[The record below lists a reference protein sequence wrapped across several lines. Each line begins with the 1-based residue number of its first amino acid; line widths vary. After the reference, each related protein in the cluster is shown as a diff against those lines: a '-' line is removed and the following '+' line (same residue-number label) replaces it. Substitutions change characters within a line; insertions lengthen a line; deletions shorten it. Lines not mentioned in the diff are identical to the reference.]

1 MLRER
6 HAVGNSVT
14 IGAVVVTGA
23 SLVIAA
29 ATAHLLS
36 TDAAGSLRGAST
48 AMGPLNVL
56 MAFISLNLTPTLLR
70 RERSQDLGFCVRV
83 ALLAAVAVVVW
94 SAALL
99 LLPDAVGRAVLGES
113 WPGARSVMP
122 WTCGEYLFLCISIP
136 TMLWLKVRYAA
147 RQMLQRRLLYAG
159 VLVGFGVTAAILGS
173 SAEYVAAAIAAAA
186 FLNAIT
192 GWTIVL
198 RNPSLDFTPASAG
211 TLAPSTDQT
220 WRQMS

>member
-1 MLRER
+1 
-6 HAVGNSVT
+6 
-14 IGAVVVTGA
+14 
-23 SLVIAA
+23 
-29 ATAHLLS
+29 
-36 TDAAGSLRGAST
+36 
-48 AMGPLNVL
+48 
-56 MAFISLNLTPTLLR
+56 
-70 RERSQDLGFCVRV
+70 
-83 ALLAAVAVVVW
+83 
-94 SAALL
+94 
-99 LLPDAVGRAVLGES
+99 
-113 WPGARSVMP
+113 MP
-122 WTCGEYLFLCISIP
+122 WSCGEYLFLCISIP